1 MENRRKAR
9 KQMNDSQP
17 KKGLW
22 GWLKRINYRFQL
34 VRWLILIVLS
44 LFLAVSSY
52 YTFKVKTANLSN
64 LQASLAKT
72 TVIYDQNG
80 KKAGSV
86 SSGKGTYVSL
96 SKISPNVQKAVV
108 ATEDRTFWTN
118 IGISPKGILR
128 AAVSYVI
135 HGGNI
140 AGGGSTITQQLVK
153 NSILTQQQTLSRKVE
168 EMFYAIQV
176 TKVYSKKQIMAMY
189 LNNAYFG
196 NGVYGVQDASRK
208 YFGKNAS
215 QLTVAEGASLAGILR
230 NPSYYNPIDSLSHS
244 VSRRNLIL
252 QLMVDDKSISQTTAD
267 KAKKEGMNLVDTYKA
282 TSGYKYPYYFD
293 AVISEAIS
301 KYGLSENEIMS
312 KGLKIYTTLDQNY
325 QQSMQDSFKN
335 KYNFPV
341 NPAGTSRAQGASVA
355 MDPKTGAIKALV
367 GGRGKHV
374 FRGYN
379 RATQM
384 QRQPGSAIK
393 PLAVYAPAL
402 ENGYHYDSDLSNK
415 RQKFGKNGY
424 EPVNVDNQYSTTIP
438 MYQALAQSK
447 NVPAVWLLNKIGV
460 STGVS
465 YLKKFGI
472 TVSKSDQNLALALGG
487 VSTGVSPLQMA
498 RAYSAFANS
507 GKLPDSSYMITK
519 ITDAS
524 GNVIAENNNTGTSQI
539 ISADT
544 AKEMTQMLLSV
555 FTSGTAVNAKPAGY
569 SVAGKTGSTEVS
581 FAYGTKDQW
590 IVGYTPDV
598 VVATW
603 VGFDKTDK
611 SYYMQGISETG
622 ITTLYRD
629 ELTRILP
636 YSKQTSF
643 TVQSADSMAQ
653 SNGTSST
660 SSSSSNWSKKLKES
674 ISDGVKNAESAIKSW
689 YNKITGK

>member
-1 MENRRKAR
+1 
-9 KQMNDSQP
+9 MNDSQP

-34 VRWLILIVLS
+34 LRWLILIVLS

-52 YTFKVKTANLSN
+52 YTFKVKIANLSN

-168 EMFYAIQV
+168 EIFYAIQV

-215 QLTVAEGASLAGILR
+215 QLTVAEGATLAGILR

-252 QLMVDDKSISQTTAD
+252 QRMVDNKSISQTTAN

-282 TSGYKYPYYFD
+282 TRGYKYPYYFD

-325 QQSMQDSFKN
+325 QKSMQASFKN

-341 NPAGTSRAQGASVA
+341 NPAGTARAQGASV
-355 MDPKTGAIKALV
+355 
-367 GGRGKHV
+367 
-374 FRGYN
+374 
-379 RATQM
+379 
-384 QRQPGSAIK
+384 
-393 PLAVYAPAL
+393 
-402 ENGYHYDSDLSNK
+402 
-415 RQKFGKNGY
+415 
-424 EPVNVDNQYSTTIP
+424 
-438 MYQALAQSK
+438 
-447 NVPAVWLLNKIGV
+447 
-460 STGVS
+460 
-465 YLKKFGI
+465 
-472 TVSKSDQNLALALGG
+472 
-487 VSTGVSPLQMA
+487 
-498 RAYSAFANS
+498 
-507 GKLPDSSYMITK
+507 
-519 ITDAS
+519 
-524 GNVIAENNNTGTSQI
+524 
-539 ISADT
+539 
-544 AKEMTQMLLSV
+544 
-555 FTSGTAVNAKPAGY
+555 
-569 SVAGKTGSTEVS
+569 
-581 FAYGTKDQW
+581 
-590 IVGYTPDV
+590 
-598 VVATW
+598 
-603 VGFDKTDK
+603 
-611 SYYMQGISETG
+611 
-622 ITTLYRD
+622 
-629 ELTRILP
+629 
-636 YSKQTSF
+636 
-643 TVQSADSMAQ
+643 
-653 SNGTSST
+653 
-660 SSSSSNWSKKLKES
+660 
-674 ISDGVKNAESAIKSW
+674 
-689 YNKITGK
+689 

>member
-1 MENRRKAR
+1 
-9 KQMNDSQP
+9 
-17 KKGLW
+17 
-22 GWLKRINYRFQL
+22 
-34 VRWLILIVLS
+34 
-44 LFLAVSSY
+44 
-52 YTFKVKTANLSN
+52 
-64 LQASLAKT
+64 
-72 TVIYDQNG
+72 
-80 KKAGSV
+80 
-86 SSGKGTYVSL
+86 
-96 SKISPNVQKAVV
+96 
-108 ATEDRTFWTN
+108 
-118 IGISPKGILR
+118 
-128 AAVSYVI
+128 
-135 HGGNI
+135 
-140 AGGGSTITQQLVK
+140 
-153 NSILTQQQTLSRKVE
+153 
-168 EMFYAIQV
+168 
-176 TKVYSKKQIMAMY
+176 
-189 LNNAYFG
+189 
-196 NGVYGVQDASRK
+196 
-208 YFGKNAS
+208 
-215 QLTVAEGASLAGILR
+215 
-230 NPSYYNPIDSLSHS
+230 
-244 VSRRNLIL
+244 
-252 QLMVDDKSISQTTAD
+252 
-267 KAKKEGMNLVDTYKA
+267 
-282 TSGYKYPYYFD
+282 
-293 AVISEAIS
+293 
-301 KYGLSENEIMS
+301 
-312 KGLKIYTTLDQNY
+312 
-325 QQSMQDSFKN
+325 
-335 KYNFPV
+335 
-341 NPAGTSRAQGASVA
+341 
-355 MDPKTGAIKALV
+355 
-367 GGRGKHV
+367 V

-507 GKLPDSSYMITK
+507 GKQPDSSYMITK

-611 SYYMQGISETG
+611 NHYMQGISETG
-622 ITTLYRD
+622 ITTLYKD
-629 ELTRILP
+629 EMTRILP

-653 SNGTSST
+653 SNGTSS
-660 SSSSSNWSKKLKES
+660 SSSSSSDWSKKLKES
-674 ISDGVKNAESAIKSW
+674 ISNGVKNAESTIQSW

>member
-34 VRWLILIVLS
+34 LRWLILIVLS

-215 QLTVAEGASLAGILR
+215 QLTVAEGATLAGILR

-252 QLMVDDKSISQTTAD
+252 QRMVDNKSISQTTAN

-282 TSGYKYPYYFD
+282 TRGYKYPYYFD

-325 QQSMQDSFKN
+325 QKSMQASFKN

-341 NPAGTSRAQGASVA
+341 NPAGMARAQGASVA
-355 MDPKTGAIKALV
+355 MDPKTGAVKALV

-498 RAYSAFANS
+498 RATQL
-507 GKLPDSSYMITK
+507 LP
-519 ITDAS
+519 
-524 GNVIAENNNTGTSQI
+524 
-539 ISADT
+539 T
-544 AKEMTQMLLSV
+544 AGSCR
-555 FTSGTAVNAKPAGY
+555 TAH
-569 SVAGKTGSTEVS
+569 T
-581 FAYGTKDQW
+581 
-590 IVGYTPDV
+590 
-598 VVATW
+598 
-603 VGFDKTDK
+603 
-611 SYYMQGISETG
+611 
-622 ITTLYRD
+622 
-629 ELTRILP
+629 
-636 YSKQTSF
+636 
-643 TVQSADSMAQ
+643 
-653 SNGTSST
+653 
-660 SSSSSNWSKKLKES
+660 
-674 ISDGVKNAESAIKSW
+674 
-689 YNKITGK
+689 